1 MSGFENYERELAG
14 LDHEILH
21 YAALCGVDIADHAA
35 IRACIDQPHED
46 WSHDKARETLRGL
59 LIHILLHR
67 QHLLF
72 KISIILNVAHPLR
85 IKVLT

>member
-1 MSGFENYERELAG
+1 MSGFENYERELAD

-59 LIHILLHR
+59 LI
-67 QHLLF
+67 
-72 KISIILNVAHPLR
+72 LR
-85 IKVLT
+85 IKVEEEMLSLGQTPPELGGW